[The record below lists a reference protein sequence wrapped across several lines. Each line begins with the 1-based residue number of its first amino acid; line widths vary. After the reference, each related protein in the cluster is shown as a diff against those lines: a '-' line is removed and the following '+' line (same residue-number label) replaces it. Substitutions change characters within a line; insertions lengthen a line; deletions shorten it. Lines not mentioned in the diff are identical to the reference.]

1 MTKLFYI
8 MPGALDALN
17 DGKPTYTPMTNHKTD
32 LHTVP
37 VVLLDD
43 ALVENGKL
51 VHLASLIIS
60 ELPIEFE
67 NQIDRWSSALSDGIS
82 SEDMELIS
90 QEEEY
95 WNE

>member
-1 MTKLFYI
+1 MPKLFYI
-8 MPGALDALN
+8 MPESLSVLN
-17 DGKPTYTPMTNHKTD
+17 DSNPAYTPMTNHKTE

-37 VVLLDD
+37 VALLDD

-51 VHLASLIIS
+51 VHLAHLIIS
-60 ELPIEFE
+60 DLPIEFE
-67 NQIDRWSSALSDGIS
+67 KQIDRWSSALSDGIS
-82 SEDMELIS
+82 SEDLELIR

>member
-1 MTKLFYI
+1 MKKLFYI
-8 MPGALDALN
+8 MPGALDPLN
-17 DGKPTYTPMTNHKTD
+17 DGKPTYTPMTNHKTE

-51 VHLASLIIS
+51 VHLAHLIIS

-67 NQIDRWSSALSDGIS
+67 KQIDRWRAALSDGIS
-82 SEDMELIS
+82 DEDMELIS

>member
-1 MTKLFYI
+1 MKKLFYI
-8 MPGALDALN
+8 MPSALDTLN
-17 DGKPTYTPMTNHKTD
+17 ESKPAYTPMTNHKTE

-51 VHLASLIIS
+51 VHLANLIIS
-60 ELPIEFE
+60 ELPAEFE
-67 NQIDRWSSALSDGIS
+67 KQIDRWCAALSDGIS
-82 SEDMELIS
+82 DEDMELIG

>member
-1 MTKLFYI
+1 MKKLFYI
-8 MPGALDALN
+8 MPSALDVIN
-17 DGKPTYTPMTNHKTD
+17 ESKPAYTPMTNHKTE

-43 ALVENGKL
+43 ALVDNGKL
-51 VHLASLIIS
+51 VHLAHLIIS

-67 NQIDRWSSALSDGIS
+67 KQIDRWCAALSDGIS
-82 SEDMELIS
+82 DEDMELIS